1 MPITLLDPADYR
13 RMPWKNGGG
22 TTTEI
27 ALAPLPATL
36 PGGAG
41 RFLWRVSIADVAQAG
56 PFSAF
61 SGYERLIA
69 VVEGAGMRLTVDGVP
84 ATVRHRAPAFR
95 FSGDAVV
102 DCALLD
108 GPIRDFNL
116 IVDRAQA
123 EGRLDL
129 VPAGGSVAV
138 PEGGVALVH
147 ALDGGVTL
155 HIADGRMADGEVRV
169 PAGWTARLDA
179 MACTV
184 VPEPGAHAVVA
195 VVTASQEAGG
205 R

>member
-1 MPITLLDPADYR
+1 MSITLLDPADYR

-27 ALAPLPATL
+27 ALAPLPASL
-36 PGGAG
+36 SAPLLGGAG

-69 VVEGAGMRLTVDGVP
+69 VVEGAGMRLTVDGTPTIVS
-84 ATVRHRAPAFR
+84 HRAPAFR

-116 IVDRAQA
+116 IVDRAHA
-123 EGRLDL
+123 VGRLDL

-138 PEGGVALVH
+138 PADGTALVH

-155 HIADGRMADGEVRV
+155 RTAEGEVRV
-169 PAGWTARLDA
+169 PAGWTAQLDA
-179 MACTV
+179 AAGTV
-184 VPEPGAHAVVA
+184 EPEPGAHAVVA
-195 VVTASQEAGG
+195 VVTGRQEAGG

>member
-1 MPITLLDPADYR
+1 MSITLLDPADYR

-27 ALAPLPATL
+27 ALAPLPAPL
-36 PGGAG
+36 PASLSDSAG

-69 VVEGAGMRLTVDGVP
+69 VVEGAGMRLTVDGTP
-84 ATVRHRAPAFR
+84 TTVSHRAPAFR
-95 FSGDAVV
+95 FSGDSVV

-116 IVDRAQA
+116 IVDRAHA
-123 EGRLDL
+123 AGRLEL
-129 VPAGGSVAV
+129 VPAGGSAAVAA
-138 PEGGVALVH
+138 EGTALVH
-147 ALDGGVTL
+147 ALDGDVTL
-155 HIADGRMADGEVRV
+155 RTEDGEVRV

-179 MACTV
+179 LAASV
-184 VPEPGAHAVVA
+184 EPGPGAHAVVA
-195 VVTASQEAGG
+195 AVTPGQDAGG

>member
-27 ALAPLPATL
+27 ALAPLP
-36 PGGAG
+36 GDSG

-61 SGYERLIA
+61 RGYERLIA

-84 ATVRHRAPAFR
+84 ATVQHRAAAFR

-116 IVDRAQA
+116 IVDRAHA

-138 PEGGVALVH
+138 PEGSVALVH
-147 ALDGGVTL
+147 ALDCGVTL
-155 HIADGRMADGEVRV
+155 RTADGEVRV

-179 MACTV
+179 TAATV

-195 VVTASQEAGG
+195 AVTARQDAGG

>member
-1 MPITLLDPADYR
+1 MSITLLDPADYR

-22 TTTEI
+22 STTEI
-27 ALAPLPATL
+27 ALAPLP
-36 PGGAG
+36 GDAG

-84 ATVRHRAPAFR
+84 ATVRHRTSAFR

-116 IVDRAQA
+116 IVDRAHA

-129 VPAGGSVAV
+129 VPAGASVAV
-138 PEGGVALVH
+138 PAEGVALVH

-155 HIADGRMADGEVRV
+155 RTADGEVRV

-179 MACTV
+179 TAATV
-184 VPEPGAHAVVA
+184 APEAGAFAVVA
-195 VVTASQEAGG
+195 AVQDAGG

>member
-27 ALAPLPATL
+27 ALAPLP
-36 PGGAG
+36 GDAG
-41 RFLWRVSIADVAQAG
+41 RFLWRVSIADVAQPG

-84 ATVRHRAPAFR
+84 ATVQHRASAFR

-116 IVDRAQA
+116 IVDRAHA

-138 PEGGVALVH
+138 PAEGVALVH

-155 HIADGRMADGEVRV
+155 RTADSEVLV

-179 MACTV
+179 TAATV
-184 VPEPGAHAVVA
+184 VPELGAYAVVA
-195 VVTASQEAGG
+195 AVAARQDAGG

>member
-27 ALAPLPATL
+27 ALAPLPAPL
-36 PGGAG
+36 PDGAG

-61 SGYERLIA
+61 GGYDRLIA

-84 ATVRHRAPAFR
+84 VTVPRRAPAFR

-116 IVDRAQA
+116 IVDREHAV
-123 EGRLDL
+123 GRLDL

-138 PEGGVALVH
+138 PAEGVALIH

-155 HIADGRMADGEVRV
+155 RTAGGEVRV
-169 PAGWTARLDA
+169 PAGWTARLNA
-179 MACTV
+179 TAGTV

-195 VVTASQEAGG
+195 AVTACQEAGG

>member
-1 MPITLLDPADYR
+1 MPISLLDPADYR

-22 TTTEI
+22 STTEI
-27 ALAPLPATL
+27 ALAPLPAPL

-84 ATVRHRAPAFR
+84 VTVRHRAPAIR
-95 FSGDAVV
+95 FSGDAAV

-116 IVDRAQA
+116 IVDREHA

-129 VPAGGSVAV
+129 VPAGGCVAV
-138 PEGGVALVH
+138 AAEGVALVH
-147 ALDGGVTL
+147 ALDGDVTL
-155 HIADGRMADGEVRV
+155 RTADGERRV

-179 MACTV
+179 EAATV
-184 VPEPGAHAVVA
+184 APEPGAHAVVA
-195 VVTASQEAGG
+195 AVVVAATARQDAGG

>member
-27 ALAPLPATL
+27 AQAPLP
-36 PGGAG
+36 GDAG
-41 RFLWRVSIADVAQAG
+41 RFLWRVSIADVAGAG

-84 ATVRHRAPAFR
+84 LTLHHRAPAFR

-102 DCALLD
+102 ECALLN
-108 GPIRDFNL
+108 GPVRDFNL
-116 IVDRAQA
+116 IVDREHADGQ
-123 EGRLDL
+123 LDL
-129 VPAGGSVAV
+129 VPAGDSAAV
-138 PEGGVALVH
+138 PGTGTALVH
-147 ALDGGVTL
+147 ALDGSVTL
-155 HIADGRMADGEVRV
+155 RTAAGEVHV
-169 PAGWTARLDA
+169 PAGWTARLNTTPG
-179 MACTV
+179 TV

-195 VVTASQEAGG
+195 VVTVAQEAGS

>member
-1 MPITLLDPADYR
+1 MPIMLLDPADYR
-13 RMPWKNGGG
+13 CMPWKNGGG

-27 ALAPLPATL
+27 ALAPLP
-36 PGGAG
+36 GDAG

-84 ATVRHRAPAFR
+84 ATVQHRAPAFR

-116 IVDRAQA
+116 IVDRAHA

-129 VPAGGSVAV
+129 VPAGGFVAV
-138 PEGGVALVH
+138 PGEGVALVH

-155 HIADGRMADGEVRV
+155 CTADEDILV

-179 MACTV
+179 TAATV
-184 VPEPGAHAVVA
+184 VPEVGAYAVVA
-195 VVTASQEAGG
+195 AVAARQDAGG

>member
-1 MPITLLDPADYR
+1 MSITLLDPADYR

-27 ALAPLPATL
+27 ALAPLP
-36 PGGAG
+36 GDAG

-69 VVEGAGMRLTVDGVP
+69 VVEGAGMRLTVDGTP
-84 ATVRHRAPAFR
+84 TTVSHRAPAFR

-116 IVDRAQA
+116 IVDRAH
-123 EGRLDL
+123 
-129 VPAGGSVAV
+129 AV
-138 PEGGVALVH
+138 GTALVH
-147 ALDGGVTL
+147 ALDGDVTL
-155 HIADGRMADGEVRV
+155 RTADGEVRV

-179 MACTV
+179 MAGTV
-184 VPEPGAHAVVA
+184 APEPGAHAVVA
-195 VVTASQEAGG
+195 AVTACQEAGG

>member
-1 MPITLLDPADYR
+1 MPITLLDPADYH

-27 ALAPLPATL
+27 ALAPLP
-36 PGGAG
+36 GDAG

-56 PFSAF
+56 PFSTFA
-61 SGYERLIA
+61 GYERLIA

-84 ATVRHRAPAFR
+84 ATVRHRARAFR

-116 IVDRAQA
+116 IVDREHA

-138 PEGGVALVH
+138 PAKGVALVH

-155 HIADGRMADGEVRV
+155 RTGDGEVRV

-179 MACTV
+179 LAATV
-184 VPEPGAHAVVA
+184 APEPGAHAVVA
-195 VVTASQEAGG
+195 IVTATRENGQEAGG